1 MNTIIRN
8 NKELILICNWVDKGD
23 KSRDSKGKS
32 FPTPQEGKEW
42 GYKNQFVNRLKY
54 VELILKNNNKTMKID
69 EPKKCLLC
77 NDNISATITYKF
89 EKYIWQDIMIHYIDK
104 HNIKP
109 PEQFLDFIYF
119 NKLNM
124 PINLTTRVSLERP
137 INDKSNSDLK
147 YIKINRNQLLILDA
161 LLEHGGYTK
170 KYSDP
175 EKTNIFRYS
184 EHSGLFNLD
193 KRQLQKIVVL
203 GNTNRIDLGDD
214 EIYMPQNV
222 QDMFK
227 FEYIYHTHPP
237 TPKPGGRAEY
247 GIVYELPSIGDLL
260 HFIDHFNDGKI
271 SGSIVITSEGLYNIR
286 KSDLKK
292 DKFSIDEDKLYKEYN
307 TISRTIQK
315 KCINKYGTD
324 FTQNEFYSEIAQDTK
339 LINNVN
345 EILNKYDINIDYIP
359 RVQDSHK
366 NWILDTLY
374 LPVYR

>member
-8 NKELILICNWVDKGD
+8 NKELILICNWVDKND
-23 KSRDSKGKS
+23 KSRDSKGNL
-32 FPTPQEGKEW
+32 FPIPKEQKEW
-42 GYKNQFVNRLKY
+42 GYKEQFINRLKY
-54 VELILKNNNKTMKID
+54 VEIILKNNNKIMKIV

-77 NDNISATITYKF
+77 NHKIKAEYTYKF
-89 EKYIWQDIMIHYIDK
+89 EKYIWQDILIHYIDK

-124 PINLTTRVSLERP
+124 PINLTTN
-137 INDKSNSDLK
+137 INLAREDNQKDNLK

-203 GNTNRIDLGDD
+203 GNTNRVDLGDD

-222 QDMFK
+222 EDMFK
-227 FEYIYHTHPP
+227 YEYIYHTHPP

-247 GIVYELPSIGDLL
+247 GIVYELPSIGDIL
-260 HFIDHFNDGKI
+260 HFIDHFNDGKV
-271 SGSIVITSEGLYNIR
+271 SGSIVITAEGLYNIR
-286 KSDLKK
+286 KLDLKK
-292 DKFSIDEDKLYKEYN
+292 DKFSIDEDNLYREYN
-307 TISRTIQK
+307 TISRKIQSQ
-315 KCINKYGTD
+315 CIKKYGTE
-324 FTQNEFYSEIAQDTK
+324 FTLNKFYSEIAQDTK
-339 LINNVN
+339 LINNINETVN
-345 EILNKYDINIDYIP
+345 KFNINIDYIP
-359 RVQDSHK
+359 RIIDTNK

-374 LPVYR
+374 LPVYK